1 MEEGLVEESLV
12 AGGLVVEGLLKGGW
26 ILETRVEGKWEEGCL
41 EGELLE
47 DAVGFDALPNLE
59 GLVDGGRVG
68 RAGKSASYEPG
79 LS

>member
-1 MEEGLVEESLV
+1 MEECLVEDSLV
-12 AGGLVVEGLLKGGW
+12 AGGLVVEGLLKWGW
-26 ILETRVEGKWEEGCL
+26 ILETRVEEKWEEGCL

-47 DAVGFDALPNLE
+47 DAFGFDALPNLE

-68 RAGKSASYEPG
+68 KSVSYEPG

>member
-26 ILETRVEGKWEEGCL
+26 ILETQVEGKWEEGYL

-47 DAVGFDALPNLE
+47 DAFGFDALPNLE
-59 GLVDGGRVG
+59 GLVDFGGVG
-68 RAGKSASYEPG
+68 RAGKSVSYEPG